1 MIQIFFLTLF
11 FEFVKIIIN
20 LFHFFPLYGILRK
33 VFIIGVLYFALHGAL
48 LCASIGQEV
57 WKQSSLFARRK
68 KMISVVAWKS
78 DLSKVWMKK
87 TSKPH
92 FNRKWKNDP
101 CLSRHT
107 RCLGY
112 EEANLLEK
120 DLVSPLVR
128 WKLIVA
134 AFLSRLVLL
143 LLWWSR
149 FVNVDVAVEVV
160 SKLVLFLLSWRPFCP
175 GRTFCQ
181 SKTFLSSW
189 NQIFSI
195 LYHGIGEALKK
206 LVFFR
211 NYS

>member
-1 MIQIFFLTLF
+1 
-11 FEFVKIIIN
+11 
-20 LFHFFPLYGILRK
+20 
-33 VFIIGVLYFALHGAL
+33 
-48 LCASIGQEV
+48 
-57 WKQSSLFARRK
+57 
-68 KMISVVAWKS
+68 MISVVAWKS
-78 DLSKVWMKK
+78 DLSKVWMKT

-92 FNRKWKNDP
+92 FNRKWQNDP

-160 SKLVLFLLSWRPFCP
+160 SKLLFLLSWQPFCP

-181 SKTFLSSW
+181 SKTFLSRW
-189 NQIFSI
+189 NQIVSI
-195 LYHGIGEALKK
+195 LYQGIINDCVIDLHNHWRKTSLPLSWSKKRFSGTYLSVEVSLLFCERKRNANLYIWKYLFESFNAIVLYLVGLKAEA
-206 LVFFR
+206 
-211 NYS
+211 